1 MQYEE
6 IKINLIK
13 KLNKRDQLWQIILTL
28 SRIEE
33 ILEDKINYKFNKKIT
48 SLRKEEILKEKIIKI
63 IIMKCLATI

>member
-13 KLNKRDQLWQIILTL
+13 KLNKRDQLWQILLTL

-63 IIMKCLATI
+63 IIFSCK

>member
-63 IIMKCLATI
+63 IIFSCK

>member
-33 ILEDKINYKFNKKIT
+33 ILEDKINYKFNKTIT
-48 SLRKEEILKEKIIKI
+48 SLRKEEILNEKIIKI
-63 IIMKCLATI
+63 IIFSCK

>member
-33 ILEDKINYKFNKKIT
+33 ILDDKINYKFNKKIT

-63 IIMKCLATI
+63 IIFSCK